1 MIRSVQQLKPVPKTL
16 LALTAV
22 AVTAGLAWFLWFTV
36 SPLFFS
42 VTVSEPLMAGAEE
55 ATSAGSPS
63 VRLEGAFMGADAFHQ
78 VSGTARIIDRSSD
91 TVVRLE
97 DDFRSINGPGLHVW
111 LVGGEDYRDGY
122 LDLGPLKGNL
132 GAQNYTIPEGTDLSE
147 FDRVWIWCQP
157 FRVLFGS
164 ALLG

>member
-1 MIRSVQQLKPVPKTL
+1 MVRAFQKFKPLPKALLSL
-16 LALTAV
+16 LAAFIMV
-22 AVTAGLAWFLWFTV
+22 GLAWFLWFTV
-36 SPLFFS
+36 SPLFFNVS
-42 VTVSEPLMAGAEE
+42 VSEPLMVGTEE
-55 ATSAGSPS
+55 ATSAESLS
-63 VRLEGAFMGADAFHQ
+63 VRLEGTFMGADAFHQ
-78 VSGTARIIDRSSD
+78 VSGTARIIDRGSD

-97 DDFRSINGPGLHVW
+97 NDFRSINGPDLHVW

-122 LDLGPLKGNL
+122 LDLGSLKGNL
-132 GAQNYTIPEGTDLSE
+132 GAQNYAIPEGTDLSK